1 MGIERRSVRSRRAPG
16 SDTGSAAAA
25 DVARTL
31 AVASRLTERALDDMT
46 LPQFR
51 ILLLV
56 ARAPERASELASQAA
71 VTKPSLTGVLDGLV
85 ARGWVRRRE
94 VDGDRRGVTLVVTPA
109 GRKAL
114 AAAQRAV
121 GARVDELLALVDPD
135 RRAVAIEGIVALGEA
150 IDLDLA
156 RRRAARSGGEA

>member
-1 MGIERRSVRSRRAPG
+1 MGSER
-16 SDTGSAAAA
+16 SAQTADGIPVTDADPEA
-25 DVARTL
+25 DVTRTL
-31 AVASRLTERALDDMT
+31 AITSRLLEQALADMT

-56 ARAPERASELASQAA
+56 ARMPERANRLANQAS
-71 VTKPSLTGVLDGLV
+71 VSRPSLTGVLDGLV

-94 VDGDRRGVTLVVTPA
+94 VDGDRRGVRLEATST

-114 AAAQRAV
+114 RGAQRAV
-121 GARVDELLALVDPD
+121 AARVDALLGQLEPD
-135 RRAVAIEGIVALGEA
+135 RRATAAAGLEALGEA

-156 RRRAARSGGEA
+156 RRRAEHEKGVGS